1 MLRPARELR
10 RERREDRELPPPTPE
25 ALERL
30 PAEAG
35 GGVSTAGA
43 GLEAGAGGDDGDL
56 QAGAATTAQK
66 SGLDRKILVELRA
79 LQSLPLMAWRGAR
92 GGRPGA
98 PVGNRPGGGRGG
110 GVGLSAVL
118 GGGRGASTGTGCS
131 Q

>member
-1 MLRPARELR
+1 MLRPARELQ

-25 ALERL
+25 APERL

-35 GGVSTAGA
+35 GAVFTAGA
-43 GLEAGAGGDDGDL
+43 GLGGGAGMSAGAGGQNGDL
-56 QAGAATTAQK
+56 QAGAASTAQK

-98 PVGNRPGGGRGG
+98 PVGNRPGGGETAAWG
-110 GVGLSAVL
+110 
-118 GGGRGASTGTGCS
+118 
-131 Q
+131 